1 METNKIE
8 QGVRLILEGLGED
21 INRDGLKETPSR
33 VAQMCRE
40 IFEGMKEQPELKA
53 GFTEEI
59 SSDNFILIKNIP
71 FYSFC
76 EHHLLPFFGKVKI
89 LYIPKDNRVAGF
101 SDLIK
106 IVDLFAHRLQI
117 QERLTNQ
124 VADKLM
130 EELRPVGLRIVLE
143 ATQLCVTMRG
153 CKAQGTKTVT
163 QAVRGNVAIEKVP
176 QEFL

>member
-1 METNKIE
+1 MDTNKIE
-8 QGVRLILEGLGED
+8 QGVKLILEGIGED
-21 INRDGLKETPSR
+21 INRDGLKDTPSR

-40 IFEGMKEQPELKA
+40 IFEGLQEQPELKA

-59 SSDNFILIKNIP
+59 SKDNFILIKNIP

-76 EHHLLPFFGKVKI
+76 EHHLLPFFGKAKI
-89 LYIPKDNRVAGF
+89 LYIPKENRVAGF

-106 IVDLFAHRLQI
+106 IVDLYAHRLQI

-124 VADKLM
+124 IADKLM
-130 EELRPVGLRIVLE
+130 ETLHPLGLRIVLE
-143 ATQLCVTMRG
+143 ATQLCVIMRG
-153 CKAQGTKTVT
+153 SKAQGTQTVT
-163 QAVRGNVAIEKVP
+163 QAVRGDVSIEKVP

>member
-8 QGVRLILEGLGED
+8 QGVKLILEGIGED
-21 INRDGLKETPSR
+21 LNRDGLKETPSR
-33 VAQMCRE
+33 VAQMCLE
-40 IFEGMKEQPELKA
+40 IFEGMEEQPHLKA

-59 SSDNFILIKNIP
+59 SKDNFILIKNIP

-106 IVDLFAHRLQI
+106 IVDLYAHRLQI

-124 VADKLM
+124 IADNLM
-130 EELRPVGLRIVLE
+130 ETLQPIGLRIVIE
-143 ATQLCVTMRG
+143 ATQLCVTLRG
-153 CKAQGTKTVT
+153 RRAQGTKTIT
-163 QAVRGNVAIEKVP
+163 QAVRGNVAMEKMP

>member
-1 METNKIE
+1 MDQKKIE
-8 QGVRLILEGLGED
+8 EGVKLILDGIGED
-21 INRDGLKETPSR
+21 LNREGIKDTPSR
-33 VAQMCRE
+33 VAQMYLE
-40 IFEGMKEQPELKA
+40 IFEGMTVHPDLNV

-59 SSDNFILIKNIP
+59 SQDNYILIKDIP

-101 SDLIK
+101 SDLVK
-106 IVDLFAHRLQI
+106 VVDIFSRRLQI

-124 VADKLM
+124 IADKLM
-130 EELRPVGLRIVLE
+130 EKLKPVGLRVLIV

-153 CKAQGTKTVT
+153 QRAQGTQTVT
-163 QAVRGNVAIEKVP
+163 QAIRGNISIEKMP
-176 QEFL
+176 KEFL

>member
-8 QGVRLILEGLGED
+8 QGVRLILEGIGED
-21 INRDGLKETPSR
+21 ISRDGLKETPSR
-33 VAQMCRE
+33 VAQMYQE

-59 SSDNFILIKNIP
+59 SKDNFILIKNIP

-76 EHHLLPFFGKVKI
+76 EHHLLPFFGEVKI

-124 VADKLM
+124 IADKLM
-130 EELRPVGLRIVLE
+130 EKLQPIGLRIVLE

-153 CKAQGTKTVT
+153 RKAQGTKTLT
-163 QAVRGNVAIEKVP
+163 QAIRGNIELEKVP

>member
-1 METNKIE
+1 METSKIE
-8 QGVRLILEGLGED
+8 QGVKLILEGIGED
-21 INRDGLKETPSR
+21 LSREGLKQTPSR
-33 VAQMCRE
+33 VAQMCQE
-40 IFEGMKEQPELKA
+40 IFEGMNEKPKLKA

-59 SSDNFILIKNIP
+59 SKDNFILIKNIP

-76 EHHLLPFFGKVKI
+76 EHHLLPFFGEVKI

-106 IVDLFAHRLQI
+106 IVDLYAHRLQI

-124 VADKLM
+124 IADKLM
-130 EELRPVGLRIVLE
+130 EELQPGGLRIVLE

-153 CKAQGTKTVT
+153 RKAQGTKTVT
-163 QAVRGNVAIEKVP
+163 QTIRGNFAMEKIP